1 MRNDAERARSRSRLM
16 YVVLAL
22 LASALLALVVL
33 STSDSSTPPKT
44 PSDGISMRSAGTER
58 GSPIVLSPS
67 GMRFRVRLLDA
78 QGHAVQGAVVTFSAG
93 DIRTASTERGKAR
106 TAAVITPPGFFA
118 VCPQGNPT
126 PLECRMVTVREGY
139 ATSSVFTPTAT
150 NGVFT
155 VTATAVVDG
164 HQVRFVFT
172 VELPDAANPPAPTT
186 TTLPTRRATTATT
199 LPATPATPATRVT
212 PATPTTTSPTPPP
225 PTLPPGTFTISGDIT
240 VPLLPGGSYPIDLVV
255 TNPRNSAITIAAGGV
270 SISIATGQTGCAAA
284 TNFVI
289 THGLL
294 DPITIPAGST
304 RSLSQLGVPIDRW
317 PVLSMIE
324 TNTNQ
329 DACRGAVIVLTYSGT
344 ATG

>member
-78 QGHAVQGAVVTFSAG
+78 QGHAVHVAVVTFSAG
-93 DIRTASTERGKAR
+93 EIRTARTERGKAL
-106 TAAVITPPGFFA
+106 TAAVTTPPGFFA
-118 VCPQGNPT
+118 ACPQGNPT
-126 PLECRMVTVREGY
+126 LLECRVVSGRKGY
-139 ATSSVFTPTAT
+139 ATSSMFTPTAT
-150 NGVFT
+150 HGVFT
-155 VTATAVVDG
+155 VTVTAVVDG

-186 TTLPTRRATTATT
+186 TTLPPRRATTATT
-199 LPATPATPATRVT
+199 RPATPTTRVI

-225 PTLPPGTFTISGDIT
+225 PTLPAGTFTISGDIT
-240 VPLLPGGSYPIDLVV
+240 VPLLPGGSYPLDLSV
-255 TNPRNSAITIAAGGV
+255 TNPRDLAINIAAGGISV
-270 SISIATGQTGCAAA
+270 SITTGQTGCSASG
-284 TNFVI
+284 NFVI

-304 RSLSQLGVPIDRW
+304 RSLSQLGVPTDRW
-317 PVLSMIE
+317 PELSMIE

-329 DACRGAVIVLTYSGT
+329 DACRGAVLVLTYSGT